1 MAPPTAPPR
10 NVSARARAYRQRY
23 DPVSS
28 GDALLAAC
36 ERDLS
41 EPGYPDATEWGVL
54 RDLVRA
60 DRFDA
65 ALLLVGMACHRRAV
79 TELGR
84 VADYGGEWP
93 ARRAGTTGGPSAFAH
108 GGTPAE
114 TD

>member
-1 MAPPTAPPR
+1 
-10 NVSARARAYRQRY
+10 VSA
-23 DPVSS
+23 
-28 GDALLAAC
+28 GDALLVAC
-36 ERDLS
+36 ERDLY
-41 EPGYPDATEWGVL
+41 EPGYLDATEWGVL

-60 DRFDA
+60 ERFEA
-65 ALLLVGMACHRRAV
+65 ASLLVGMACHRRAA

-93 ARRAGTTGGPSAFAH
+93 ARRAGTGGPSALAH